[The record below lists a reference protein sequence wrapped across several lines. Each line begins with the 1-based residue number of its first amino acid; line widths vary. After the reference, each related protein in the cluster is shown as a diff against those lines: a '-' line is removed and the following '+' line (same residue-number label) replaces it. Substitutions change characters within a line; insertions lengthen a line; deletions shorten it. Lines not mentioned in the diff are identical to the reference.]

1 MRDPTATEIE
11 AGILLFAWACGF
23 AWFVMRL
30 LFSVLGS

>member
-30 LFSVLGS
+30 LFDVLGS